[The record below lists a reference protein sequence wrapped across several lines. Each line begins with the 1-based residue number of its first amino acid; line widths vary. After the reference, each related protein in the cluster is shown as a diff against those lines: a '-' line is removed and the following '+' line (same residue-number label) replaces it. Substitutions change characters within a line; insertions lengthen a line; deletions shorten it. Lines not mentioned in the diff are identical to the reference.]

1 MVLEQVYVNITKT
14 DIIIYKFILI
24 YVQGMLFSKNF
35 AGILKIVVLWKR
47 ENTLHDLYLKLIMTE
62 KTAICTATIK
72 IP

>member
-1 MVLEQVYVNITKT
+1 M
-14 DIIIYKFILI
+14 YKECFFQRI
-24 YVQGMLFSKNF
+24 F

-62 KTAICTATIK
+62 KTAIWTATIK